1 MLHLRDLSQVCLWW
15 RSWRVQGGQAS
26 STRVM
31 GRGCHSQTGR
41 GCGRLCHWK
50 PTWGSHLHKYS
61 SKYLET
67 MTTITKQT
75 FWYFWLKNCL
85 KLLKLSDL
93 VVSSSPK
100 TMKNCLVIQNHT
112 QKRFFSS
119 HKQ

>member
-1 MLHLRDLSQVCLWW
+1 M
-15 RSWRVQGGQAS
+15 QGGQAS

-67 MTTITKQT
+67 MTTIQNKPFGTVGSR
-75 FWYFWLKNCL
+75 NCL
-85 KLLKLSDL
+85 KLLQLSDL

-100 TMKNCLVIQNHT
+100 TMKNCLVIENHT
-112 QKRFFSS
+112 QKRLFSS